1 MKNYSIGLIVLFLMI
16 LMSLG
21 LAQDSSPVTGNGTA
35 NGTANEAVNGAVN
48 ATAESALPAEAAPAS
63 EPASLHGIW
72 KVSLGETDITMALNQ
87 SGDSLFGQA
96 KFEGEN
102 PWNGVIAGSISGRA
116 AHIALAAMQGK
127 VLTSVEMMATDSAEG
142 DSLQGSYVRS
152 DSEGNAAKGELTA
165 TRISTDTAGYMP
177 AVVETAKGTEINQA
191 QTSTGQTAKS
201 EVQARNSPFKDVK
214 DLAKGIDPNILPRY
228 APL

>member
-1 MKNYSIGLIVLFLMI
+1 MKNYGIGLMVLFLVI
-16 LMSLG
+16 SISLG
-21 LAQDSSPVTGNGTA
+21 FAQDSSSIAGNRTA
-35 NGTANEAVNGAVN
+35 NGTVSEAVNETVN
-48 ATAESALPAEAAPAS
+48 ATVESALPAEAAPAL

-87 SGDSLFGQA
+87 SGDSLFGRA
-96 KFEGEN
+96 KLEGEN

-127 VLTSVEMMATDSAEG
+127 VLASVEMMATASAEG
-142 DSLQGSYVRS
+142 DSLHGSYVRS

-177 AVVETAKGTEINQA
+177 AVVETARSTEIGQA
-191 QTSTGQTAKS
+191 QTSTGQTATS
-201 EVQARNSPFKDVK
+201 EAQARNSPFKDVK